1 MWKVIKMSK
10 YTPPYTIT
18 SKILSQVSDI
28 AEIVAEIKHID
39 AKRITPKLRKKNRVK
54 SITGSLQIEGN
65 SFTEEQVTAM
75 LDGKKVLGS
84 MKEVEEVRGAIA
96 AYEKIDSYD
105 YAKMDDLLFA
115 HKLMM
120 ETLLNNA
127 GSFRNVNVG
136 VYGKDG
142 VSHVAPPPYRVH
154 ELMVDLFEWLG
165 TTEEHPLIVSC
176 IFHYEFEF
184 IHPFSDGNGR
194 IGRLWQSVI
203 LQSYRELFSFMP
215 IESIVKENQQ
225 KYYNAL
231 EDAGS
236 EAESTPFIEFMLQ
249 SILKS
254 LKEFIR
260 EETKSNQQSN
270 LKSDQKILSIIQKNN
285 KITIREICERISMS
299 ESGVKKVIKKLK
311 DNNKLIRVGSLKGG
325 HWEVKE

>member
-1 MWKVIKMSK
+1 MRNIYCQFDIKIEDNFVPSN

-39 AKRITPKLRKKNRVK
+39 AKKITPKLRKKNRVK

-65 SFTEEQVTAM
+65 SFTEEQVTAI
-75 LDGKKVLGS
+75 LDGKRVLGS

-105 YAKMDDLLFA
+105 YTKLSDLLFA
-115 HKLMM
+115 HELMM
-120 ETLLNNA
+120 ETLLNSA
-127 GSFRNVNVG
+127 GSFRSVNVG

-154 ELMVDLFEWLG
+154 ELMAELFEWLG

-203 LQSYRELFSFMP
+203 LQSYRELFAFIP
-215 IESIVKENQQ
+215 I
-225 KYYNAL
+225 
-231 EDAGS
+231 
-236 EAESTPFIEFMLQ
+236 
-249 SILKS
+249 
-254 LKEFIR
+254 
-260 EETKSNQQSN
+260 
-270 LKSDQKILSIIQKNN
+270 
-285 KITIREICERISMS
+285 
-299 ESGVKKVIKKLK
+299 
-311 DNNKLIRVGSLKGG
+311 
-325 HWEVKE
+325 